1 MFNIYNRFF
10 VMALVAIIVLLT
22 VVMPIVAQEDT
33 EPEVPATDTIIV
45 LPEGTPP
52 PEFAFEGI
60 IKGIYSLI
68 YLPFAGAFVQIL
80 TQVTKPI
87 PFLKNVRASVIVFFW
102 TGVVWVVYVIVLQL
116 GYGDQFQNVISI
128 LTTVGA
134 MAIGIQFTPQ
144 VAQYY
149 FNKNQTANPGVLGY
163 SRPERVSPGVV
174 RYDGTVFQQSN
185 FER

>member
-1 MFNIYNRFF
+1 MFNLYNRFF
-10 VMALVAIIVLLT
+10 VMALVAIAVLLT
-22 VVMPIVAQEDT
+22 VVMPIVAQE
-33 EPEVPATDTIIV
+33 EPEPQVPDTAIV

-52 PEFAFEGI
+52 PEFALEGI
-60 IKGIYSLI
+60 LKSVYSII

-80 TQVTKPI
+80 AQFTKPI

-116 GYGDQFQNVISI
+116 GYGNQFQDVVSI
-128 LTTVGA
+128 LTTIGA
-134 MAIGIQFTPQ
+134 MVVGIQFTPQ

-163 SRPERVSPGVV
+163 SRPERVPAAV
-174 RYDGTVFQQSN
+174 RSTPLNLEGDLHA
-185 FER
+185 